1 MGLFRSSE
9 LLGIAAETLEFI
21 LRASE
26 DTHPREYMGFLRATD
41 ASRLGLDRDGQVITD
56 VLVIPGTKSSPTS
69 ATVQEFM
76 RPNNVQSVGS
86 VHSHPNGVLR
96 PSDADL
102 GTFGQGDVH
111 IIVGAPYGRTD
122 WQAFDNDGS
131 PVELDVLDVDLPD
144 DEFFEATQEALE
156 EDDEF
161 FEATQEALEEDAAE
175 GTRVAGTDLAD
186 DSEDDED
193 RGGFLSWLRR

>member
-26 DTHPREYMGFLRATD
+26 DTHPKEYMGFLRATD
-41 ASRLGLDRDGQVITD
+41 TSR
-56 VLVIPGTKSSPTS
+56 KSSPTS

-156 EDDEF
+156 ED
-161 FEATQEALEEDAAE
+161 AAE

-186 DSEDDED
+186 DSEDDEG
-193 RGGFLSWLRR
+193 RSGFLSWLRR